1 MKATI
6 SKILMDPNREY
17 AYDGENAWQLYHLFV
32 NELDSKIENNYLK
45 INDMS
50 FLVRCDENI
59 EVTNK
64 RYSKNVSYF
73 CDESRQSL
81 ATFFIK
87 IQYVN
92 GKQPP
97 VLEVEHF
104 VLRMNGFF
112 YFPLN
117 DVNVQ
122 LEPALCFVKWMEI
135 AVDGMNFRH
144 HFAEFNKFIHI
155 KNKARSLKKKI
166 EFLKISLEKSQPHSL
181 FNSIVSDEYLK
192 GKLIKNGSRH

>member
-1 MKATI
+1 
-6 SKILMDPNREY
+6 MDPNREY

-50 FLVRCDENI
+50 FRVKSDDNI

-64 RYSKNVSYF
+64 RYSKSVSYF
-73 CDESRQSL
+73 CDENGQSL

-92 GKQPP
+92 SKEPP

-104 VLRMNGFF
+104 VLRMNGT
-112 YFPLN
+112 
-117 DVNVQ
+117 
-122 LEPALCFVKWMEI
+122 
-135 AVDGMNFRH
+135 
-144 HFAEFNKFIHI
+144 FISH
-155 KNKARSLKKKI
+155 
-166 EFLKISLEKSQPHSL
+166 
-181 FNSIVSDEYLK
+181 
-192 GKLIKNGSRH
+192 